1 MKYAYCNKKKNN
13 QKTLTYRHRFDSFN
27 ELLSLKSFQDF
38 VDLI

>member
-1 MKYAYCNKKKNN
+1 MKYVYSN
-13 QKTLTYRHRFDSFN
+13 QETQSKDSLTYGHRFDSFN